1 MGTDLE
7 VVEERF
13 PDGRK
18 GEPLGPQV
26 AEVALEIPGPVFGDA
41 SFISS
46 LREASASSRSAS
58 AVAAMEP
65 PPLRPRSGRKLRKL
79 LGKLNEH
86 WPSAQA
92 FTKRQVKPRIPWF
105 PVGWLDDLVQQGWLS
120 QKDEAGKT
128 WYGITLDGLEV
139 IGALPEPVGTCTQGG
154 GQRCS
159 H

>member
-41 SFISS
+41 SFMSS

-65 PPLRPRSGRKLRKL
+65 PPLRPRSGRKLRMKKAKVM

-92 FTKRQVKPRIPWF
+92 FTRRQVKIRIPWC
-105 PVGWLDDLVQQGWLS
+105 PVWWLDDLAQQ
-120 QKDEAGKT
+120 DEAGKT

-139 IGALPEPVGTCTQGG
+139 IGALPEPVGTCTQ
-154 GQRCS
+154 
-159 H
+159 